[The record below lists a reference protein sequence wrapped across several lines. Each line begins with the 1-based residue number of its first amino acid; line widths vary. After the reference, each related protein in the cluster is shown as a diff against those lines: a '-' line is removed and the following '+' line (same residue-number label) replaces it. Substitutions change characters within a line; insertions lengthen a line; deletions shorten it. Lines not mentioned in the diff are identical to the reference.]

1 VWHARSGAAALPLTP
16 FRSIDAASER
26 RDNGTADPSIQRHA
40 GGPSRRGWQAGLG
53 RRQAAQRDSRSDLP
67 RAGTPARR
75 AGEPDGAAQERAS
88 RHHEPSS
95 GRGADKAGLEKRV
108 GTIDARI
115 EALDKQIA
123 QADAQVASAAAIPG
137 AIVERPPEPRQGPP
151 EEVFVLSGMFIVIV
165 FFPLSVALARRI
177 WKRSTAAVAAL
188 PHDIIERFTQIDQAV
203 ESIAV
208 EVERIG
214 EGQRFITR
222 VLSEQ
227 GRPALAEPASRGV
240 EVRARPNG

>member
-1 VWHARSGAAALPLTP
+1 MLLQNVVPSPPAPTPLPAVAQVGKGAQVFVDGKPLGSP
-16 FRSIDAASER
+16 QAIYQAMVHQRDELGNQMERLKDER
-26 RDNGTADPSIQRHA
+26 RDITNRLQGDAPM
-40 GGPSRRGWQAGLG
+40 
-53 RRQAAQRDSRSDLP
+53 AA
-67 RAGTPARR
+67 
-75 AGEPDGAAQERAS
+75 
-88 RHHEPSS
+88 
-95 GRGADKAGLEKRV
+95 ADKAGLEKRLT
-108 GTIDARI
+108 TIDARM

-123 QADAQVASAAAIPG
+123 NADAQVASAAAIPG
-137 AIVERPPEPRQGPP
+137 AIVERPPETRHGPP
-151 EEVFVLSGMFIVIV
+151 EEAFVLGGMFIVVV
-165 FFPLSVALARRI
+165 FFPLSIALARRI
-177 WKRSTAAVAAL
+177 WKRGTSAVAAL
-188 PHDIIERFTQIDQAV
+188 PHDILERFTQIDQAV